1 MQILYKS
8 STRNFSIVFSVPVGI
23 LHRMTHQIEG
33 DSFIKVAN
41 MPVRTPAPDPPGWSD
56 PGPSSP
62 HNSRDASPFFLK
74 KETPCGP
81 EGARRVERSAE
92 RTFRPLE
99 KGRRKNMLKAFFPA
113 LPPDFIETGVELAK
127 GRPPDLRG
135 HLSICAA
142 VRPAQKTPRRAT
154 LYHVAPRRAMPRCAM
169 EGRAGAGSRRQ
180 AVPRPRQAKPR
191 HATPRLPSRHGTG
204 RGSPSADTPRRPRP
218 ASSSSRAEEVGG
230 REGGETSPEG
240 GGREERGPA
249 GGRRRG
255 GPAPPGPAP
264 QAPPVRHQNL

>member
-1 MQILYKS
+1 
-8 STRNFSIVFSVPVGI
+8 
-23 LHRMTHQIEG
+23 MTHQIEG
-33 DSFIKVAN
+33 ESFIKVAN

-62 HNSRDASPFFLK
+62 HNTQDPSPFFPK

-113 LPPDFIETGVELAK
+113 LPPDFKETGVELAK
-127 GRPPDLRG
+127 GRPPDLRR

-191 HATPRLPSRHGTG
+191 HATPPLPPRNRARG
-204 RGSPSADTPRRPRP
+204 RGPPIPPPPSPVVVVVEGGGGGVERRKGRK
-218 ASSSSRAEEVGG
+218 GG
-230 REGGETSPEG
+230 REDDRY
-240 GGREERGPA
+240 REE
-249 GGRRRG
+249 GRKEESG
-255 GPAPPGPAP
+255 KG
-264 QAPPVRHQNL
+264 

>member
-1 MQILYKS
+1 LPICRFEPRHQTPPDGAI
-8 STRNFSIVFSVPVGI
+8 PA
-23 LHRMTHQIEG
+23 LHRPIIREMR
-33 DSFIKVAN
+33 A
-41 MPVRTPAPDPPGWSD
+41 
-56 PGPSSP
+56 
-62 HNSRDASPFFLK
+62 PFFSK
-74 KETPCGP
+74 RRAPAVPRG
-81 EGARRVERSAE
+81 GRRVERSAE